1 MSSKQTWSLADGYC
15 QFEAKFWTLMIEET
29 LSATHF
35 CFVTKIHRKSVLCS
49 NKMLL
54 NRPWTFDQI
63 FVRTFDERS
72 LEQITKFAEF
82 RLHYFCTILYAI
94 ETMFYTSSHVM
105 WWSKRLQY
113 TGKYL
118 MCRLWM
124 DFPECW
130 FAFEVYLK
138 RTPHTWDFTDK
149 CHWAKWCSMIWITY
163 REKTVNVHLTCLL
176 YVIQLHD

>member
-35 CFVTKIHRKSVLCS
+35 RFVTKIHRKSVLCS

-63 FVRTFDERS
+63 FVWTFDERS
-72 LEQITKFAEF
+72 LEQIMKFAEF

-138 RTPHTWDFTDK
+138 WTPHARYYWQVPLSKMMFNDLN
-149 CHWAKWCSMIWITY
+149 Y
-163 REKTVNVHLTCLL
+163 
-176 YVIQLHD
+176 IQRKNS